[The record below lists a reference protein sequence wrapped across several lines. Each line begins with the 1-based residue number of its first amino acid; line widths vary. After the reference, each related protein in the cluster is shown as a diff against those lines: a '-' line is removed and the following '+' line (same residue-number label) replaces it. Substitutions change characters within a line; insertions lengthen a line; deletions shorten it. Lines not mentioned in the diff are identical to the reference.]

1 MYTTSSPG
9 GNYSILKS
17 YDSVTVTIIAAM
29 DAIYVNSYEHDSIFE
44 IGDWKTSLASFLMI
58 TIIWGV
64 LHRVIMQNVSLILLL
79 AYYQLESLD
88 VTVIAWSY
96 SSKITMH
103 IKPAKK
109 WGAARLSTVKT

>member
-44 IGDWKTSLASFLMI
+44 IGD
-58 TIIWGV
+58 
-64 LHRVIMQNVSLILLL
+64 
-79 AYYQLESLD
+79 
-88 VTVIAWSY
+88 
-96 SSKITMH
+96 
-103 IKPAKK
+103 
-109 WGAARLSTVKT
+109 